1 LPRKIKF
8 FREKIVDTTYE
19 SNYRLPYKKRCVA
32 APLYTSNKPVNEE
45 DDVAVLKFWKGET
58 SLLI

>member
-1 LPRKIKF
+1 MPRKLKF

-19 SNYRLPYKKRCVA
+19 SNYRLPYKKRYVA
-32 APLYTSNKPVNEE
+32 ALLYISNKPVNEE
-45 DDVAVLKFWKGET
+45 DEVTVLKFWKGET

>member
-1 LPRKIKF
+1 MPRKIKF
-8 FREKIVDTTYE
+8 FREKTVDTTYD
-19 SNYRLPYKKRCVA
+19 SNYRLPYKKRHVA
-32 APLYTSNKPVNEE
+32 ALLYTSNKPVNEE